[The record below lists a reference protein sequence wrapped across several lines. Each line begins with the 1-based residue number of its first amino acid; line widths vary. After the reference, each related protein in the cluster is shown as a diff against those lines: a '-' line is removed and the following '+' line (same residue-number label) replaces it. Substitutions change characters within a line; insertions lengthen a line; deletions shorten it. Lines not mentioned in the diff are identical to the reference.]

1 LYCVELV
8 RGRFIHVNVYRVAC
22 AEEEA
27 AAHWEYCLEDN
38 VPARV
43 GLDKCDHIGDE
54 PNPLAV
60 TVPLIMRYAWDQVEV
75 VTPPFVFETVIED
88 GLLLL

>member
-1 LYCVELV
+1 MLPLE
-8 RGRFIHVNVYRVAC
+8 FDSTNVMTS
-22 AEEEA
+22 
-27 AAHWEYCLEDN
+27 
-38 VPARV
+38 
-43 GLDKCDHIGDE
+43 GDE

-60 TVPLIMRYAWDQVEV
+60 TVPLIIKYAWDQVEV